1 MGIQIKT
8 MTKCWEEEKG
18 FISLWFFSLYCLC
31 SQHLYNSNSN
41 PHEWTRVKYLLSL
54 PFLGKEAMRQTG
66 KREIKGVHGK
76 RPLLIFDPTLNVFS
90 FLSLFTR
97 KNESVINWVFYS
109 QPFNILKQTQWLNQ
123 ALSFKVL
130 RCTGGLRE
138 PKTLGVPLCC
148 GSHCWLAFVFWW
160 GLLFSLFSV
169 FCIMSFGDCINLQP
183 QETTKT
189 F

>member
-41 PHEWTRVKYLLSL
+41 PHEWTRGKYLLSL

-76 RPLLIFDPTLNVFS
+76 NPLLIFDPTLNVFS

-123 ALSFKVL
+123 VLSFKVL

-138 PKTLGVPLCC
+138 PKTLGVPRCC